1 MNKKLT
7 IEPKVRRLVNWV
19 ESINKGSIQV
29 PQFQRDYVWDLNAIK
44 DLFDSIKLG
53 YPIGSILLWKP
64 ESESFDRSE
73 ELGGYLIP
81 NPKDSE
87 YWFILDGYQ
96 RLSTLYG
103 CLTDPNK
110 GATLKDMQL
119 WKKKF
124 NVYYDLKTEEFL
136 VPRNDNQ
143 IEPYQVPLY
152 SLIDTKAA
160 FSFQSG
166 LIENGLSHKDIE
178 TFMERYAE
186 LGSSL
191 IDYEV
196 PSITIDGGHIKE
208 AVDIFSRV
216 NSKGTDISPDWMIS
230 ALTYNKNKDFRL
242 GSLID
247 ELIIELE
254 KYSFHDISNIRD
266 LILKCITHSFGK
278 AYFDQSSRIEKLAE
292 RHDFID
298 VTRETMGSIKK
309 AVEFL
314 NYELLVLS
322 GKQLPYIPQ
331 LIFITDFFNTIKS
344 PTRRQIEDLKHWFWV
359 TTYSN
364 YFTIYTISKQ
374 REAYKQ
380 FKNYL
385 TGMTDEIVYNDK
397 PEIPFKTAE
406 FPLKINAGSVRSNAL
421 TLFLINYFN
430 DFKQNSDEFTGLNL
444 SYLFSDVKSDKKAYY
459 PASVVPVARR
469 LNDRIPKFIK
479 LDSID
484 DFTDYE
490 QLFITKEMIE
500 LYNQDDSI
508 KAKKRIL
515 LDRKRLIQNAEKQFV
530 ESMGIVYD
538 ET

>member
-7 IEPKVRRLVNWV
+7 IEPKVRRLVNWI

-44 DLFDSIKLG
+44 DLFDSIRLG

-64 ESESFDRSE
+64 EKETFDRAE
-73 ELGGYLIP
+73 ELGGYLIQD
-81 NPKDSE
+81 PKDSE
-87 YWFILDGYQ
+87 YWYILDGYQ

-110 GATLKDMQL
+110 GPTLKDKQL

-136 VPRNDNQ
+136 VPRSDNL

-152 SLIDTKAA
+152 SLVDTKAA
-160 FSFQSG
+160 FSFQSSLIQSG
-166 LIENGLSHKDIE
+166 LCNEDIEN
-178 TFMERYAE
+178 FMERYAE

-230 ALTYNKNKDFRL
+230 ALTYNKDKDFRL

-247 ELIIELE
+247 ELIMELE
-254 KYSFHDISNIRD
+254 KFSFHDISNIRD

-278 AYFDQSSRIEKLAE
+278 AYFDQSSRVEQLAE
-292 RHDFID
+292 RSDFID
-298 VTRETMGSIKK
+298 VTRATMVSIRK

-331 LIFITDFFNTIKS
+331 LIFITDFFNTIQS
-344 PTRRQIEDLKHWFWV
+344 PTSKQIDDLKRWFWV

-380 FKNYL
+380 FRSYL
-385 TGMTDEIVYNDK
+385 EGKTGEIVYNDK

-421 TLFLINYFN
+421 TLFLINHFN
-430 DFKQNSDEFTGLNL
+430 DFKPNNDEFTGVNL

-459 PASVVPVARR
+459 PASVVPVARK
-469 LNDRIPKFIK
+469 LNDKIPKFIE
-479 LDSID
+479 LDSIGD
-484 DFTDYE
+484 LASYE
-490 QLFITKEMIE
+490 RLFITREMVE
-500 LYNQDDSI
+500 LYKQDDSLDT
-508 KAKKRIL
+508 KKQIL
-515 LDRKRLIQNAEKQFV
+515 LERKALIQNAEKQFV
-530 ESMGIVYD
+530 ESMGIIYD
-538 ET
+538 ES